1 MAKLQP
7 KQKAF
12 ATNVVQNGGDKVKA
26 RTDAGYSTKM
36 SIGHQRIDADKLFN
50 HANISLMIADLQK
63 EADKIAKAKFTI
75 SIERRLEWLNEVAL
89 AGLETYSDQQGNQ
102 RRENLSATSGAIKV
116 MNEML
121 GVGGDDN
128 DTGESISINFNISE
142 PVGKVKVT
150 RGE

>member
-7 KQKAF
+7 KQEAF
-12 ATNVVQNGGDKVKA
+12 AVHVVQNGGDKVKA
-26 RTDAGYSTKM
+26 RADAGYSMNM
-36 SIGHQRIDADKLFN
+36 SKPSQCVDADNLYN
-50 HANISLMIADLQK
+50 HPKISLRISELQI

-75 SIERRLEWLNEVAL
+75 SIEQRLEWLNEVAL

-102 RRENLSATSGAIKV
+102 RRENLSATSGAVKV

-128 DTGESISINFNISE
+128 DTGKAISISFNVSE
-142 PVGKVKVT
+142 PVGDVKVT
-150 RGE
+150 RGG